1 MALTFAQLTQVV
13 TKDEAL
19 TQLLSTATSL
29 GFNTTSWQSGSVP
42 RTILEVFAYVYAEA
56 STVISGIASGG
67 LNPTAQGEWLKLL
80 ARSHYDNEPRAAVT
94 TQGTMV
100 LACTALGGPY
110 TITAGQLVV
119 ADTATGRT
127 FRNQAAGG
135 SLSSGGTLSL
145 TFEAEVA
152 GAASD
157 IETGATLELKTPLA
171 GVSVTNPVVGITDSW
186 ITRNGADE
194 ETDAQL
200 RERNRTKWATLGIG
214 PGMAYAHNAL
224 SAHASVKRVAV
235 IDSNPR
241 GPGTVD
247 VVIAGDAG
255 VLSGTVVTAVT
266 EYFDGTTDGV
276 DRVNSSADLLVASAT
291 AFPISVTA
299 NVYVIKQYNTAAT
312 QAAVLAAVESFF
324 KALPIGGT
332 KLVEGGQGAV
342 RLGALYG
349 ALLATTGVQNVVFS
363 APLSD
368 TNIDP
373 DEVAVPTISLSYYP
387 V

>member
-1 MALTFAQLTQVV
+1 MPVTFAQLTQVV

-56 STVISGIASGG
+56 STVVSGIASGG
-67 LNPTAQGEWLKLL
+67 LNPTATGEWLKLL
-80 ARSHYDNEPRAAVT
+80 SRSHYDNEPRSAVA

-135 SLSSGGTLSL
+135 SLVSGGTLSL
-145 TFEAEVA
+145 TFEAETA
-152 GAASD
+152 GAAGD
-157 IETGATLELKTPLA
+157 IDTNAVLELKTPLA
-171 GVSVTNPVVGITDSW
+171 GVSVTNPAVTDSW

-235 IDSNPR
+235 IDNNPR
-241 GPGTVD
+241 GPGTID

-255 VLSGTVVTAVT
+255 VLSGTVVTAVDD
-266 EYFDGTTDGV
+266 YFDGTTDGV
-276 DRVNSSADLLVASAT
+276 DRVNSSADLLVKSAI
-291 AFPISVTA
+291 AFPIAVTA

-312 QAAVLAAVESFF
+312 QAAVLAAGESFF

-332 KLVEGGQGAV
+332 SLTAGGQGAV
-342 RLGALYG
+342 RIGALYG
-349 ALLATTGVQNVVFS
+349 ALLSITGVQNVVFS
-363 APLSD
+363 APLAD
-368 TNIDP
+368 TTIDP
-373 DEVAVPTISLSYYP
+373 DEVAVPTFSLSYYP